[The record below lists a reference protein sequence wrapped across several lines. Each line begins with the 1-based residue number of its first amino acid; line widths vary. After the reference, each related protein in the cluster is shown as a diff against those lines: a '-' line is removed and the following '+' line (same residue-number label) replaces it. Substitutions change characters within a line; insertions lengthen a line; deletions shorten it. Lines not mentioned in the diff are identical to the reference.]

1 MSYKKTSLCLNHIPK
16 EVQYAIL
23 YSDNS
28 GDKIRITYL
37 KDRPDIRIE
46 AIDSILIDKADI
58 NWLIEALEDMKG
70 LIEFEN
76 NQKEQPAP

>member
-1 MSYKKTSLCLNHIPK
+1 MSYKKTSAYLNHIPK
-16 EVQYAIL
+16 ELQYAIP

-37 KDRPDIRIE
+37 KDKPDIKIE
-46 AIDSILIDKADI
+46 GIDSILIDKADI
-58 NWLIEALEDMKG
+58 NWLIKALEDMKG

-76 NQKEQPAP
+76 DQKEAEG